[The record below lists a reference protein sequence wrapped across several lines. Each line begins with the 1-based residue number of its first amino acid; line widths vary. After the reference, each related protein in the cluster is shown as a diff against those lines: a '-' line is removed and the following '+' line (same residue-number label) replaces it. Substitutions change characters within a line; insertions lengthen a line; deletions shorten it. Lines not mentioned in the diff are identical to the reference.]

1 MMPSFSCRFPATRRL
16 RHLRS
21 LPFLLLL
28 FALLTGSA
36 LGRGR
41 HVIAIPAAVPFPRGL
56 AWDPSAQHF
65 LVGSRLSHAAVYSV
79 SDAGVAEALVSDLLL
94 PSPSSVAALTVDDR
108 RRRLLIALARPAA
121 LAAYDLRSPRP
132 HRRIFL
138 SSFPDPSAVPGG
150 VAVDPKT
157 GSAFITAGSVVLK
170 ADLDGTASVLSRS
183 AIYGA
188 DPSSE
193 GLGAVAHVSHG
204 FLLVVERGGT
214 GRMFKV
220 DEEDGAAKEV
230 LRKGVGAAAEGIAVR
245 SDGGAVLARGG
256 AGTRWLRSRDGWGDA
271 AVQDEA
277 AVEEGWQATAVAVRE
292 GRRAYVLVTPGEV
305 EGGEEKKVR
314 RIEEVEWGKE
324 GEGEMVWGF
333 VLIGL
338 GLAYFCY
345 WRFQMGQLVTNLNKK
360 RAYNNRE
367 TA

>member
-1 MMPSFSCRFPATRRL
+1 
-16 RHLRS
+16 
-21 LPFLLLL
+21 
-28 FALLTGSA
+28 
-36 LGRGR
+36 
-41 HVIAIPAAVPFPRGL
+41 
-56 AWDPSAQHF
+56 
-65 LVGSRLSHAAVYSV
+65 
-79 SDAGVAEALVSDLLL
+79 
-94 PSPSSVAALTVDDR
+94 
-108 RRRLLIALARPAA
+108 
-121 LAAYDLRSPRP
+121 
-132 HRRIFL
+132 
-138 SSFPDPSAVPGG
+138 
-150 VAVDPKT
+150 
-157 GSAFITAGSVVLK
+157 
-170 ADLDGTASVLSRS
+170 
-183 AIYGA
+183 
-188 DPSSE
+188 
-193 GLGAVAHVSHG
+193 
-204 FLLVVERGGT
+204 
-214 GRMFKV
+214 MFKV

-292 GRRAYVLVTPGEV
+292 GRKAYVLVTPGEE

-360 RAYNNRE
+360 RA
-367 TA
+367 

>member
-1 MMPSFSCRFPATRRL
+1 MTPSFSCRFPATRRL
-16 RHLRS
+16 RHLRI
-21 LPFLLLL
+21 LPFLLLLLL

-41 HVIAIPAAVPFPRGL
+41 HVIAIPAAVPSPRGL
-56 AWDPSAQHF
+56 AWDSSEQHF
-65 LVGSRLSHAAVYSV
+65 LVGSRLSHAAVYSI
-79 SDAGVAEALVSDLLL
+79 SDAGVAEALVSD
-94 PSPSSVAALTVDDR
+94 PSSSSVAALAVDHR

-138 SSFPDPSAVPGG
+138 SSLPDPSAVPGG

-170 ADLDGTASVLSRS
+170 VDLDGTASVLSRS

-214 GRMFKV
+214 GRIFKV

-230 LRKGVGAAAEGIAVR
+230 LRKGVGAAAEGIVVR

-256 AGTRWLRSRDGWGDA
+256 AGARWLRSVDGWGDA

-277 AVEEGWQATAVAVRE
+277 AVDEGWQATAVAVRE
-292 GRRAYVLVTPGEV
+292 GRRAYVLVTPGEE

-314 RIEEVEWGKE
+314 RIEEVEWRKE

-338 GLAYFCY
+338 GFAYFCY

-360 RAYNNRE
+360 